1 MSRAKA
7 ERVDRTPEDP
17 VGALLLTIPEVAAEL
32 RLDKRTVYRLLRS
45 GQLPLQVIHIGASP
59 RVRRRDL
66 ETYLEHLAADVVDS
80 EAPRMAAADMW
91 ARRRRMGS
99 T

>member
-1 MSRAKA
+1 MKHARAD
-7 ERVDRTPEDP
+7 RVDTTPEDP

-32 RLDKRTVYRLLRS
+32 RLDKRTVYRLVRS

-66 ETYLEHLAADVVDS
+66 EDYLERLATDMADAR
-80 EAPRMAAADMW
+80 APTADPW
-91 ARRRRMGS
+91 TRRRAGA
-99 T
+99 